1 MLNFC
6 ENTVR
11 APSMRFF
18 SNDSNLVLA
27 YCTVGKTGSTTMIDI
42 IRRAYNLH
50 NNESIRYG
58 YLSDNSRI
66 PNYVKKDIYSYSSNT
81 KKLLSEK
88 AAKYLCD
95 NMKVFSFTTIRNP
108 WDRLISAFIGKVV
121 TNRNVF
127 MGLNRSIPFESFI
140 NKTLNSSNI
149 HIIPHYRS
157 CNPHLNYS
165 MVLRMENY
173 NANLK
178 SLIMSTKLNK
188 NKPIDDIMDFQHIN
202 STDKCSKDYYCSSR
216 YMSILGTSNISYI
229 RRYFFNSSLLRA
241 WVRKRYREDIIFGGY
256 KF

>member
-1 MLNFC
+1 MNSC
-6 ENTVR
+6 ENIITSV
-11 APSMRFF
+11 PGMRFF

-27 YCTVGKTGSTTMIDI
+27 YCTVGKTGTTTMIEMI
-42 IRRAYNLH
+42 SRAYNIDKK
-50 NNESIRYG
+50 IRCG
-58 YLSDNSRI
+58 YLSNNSRLPDYI
-66 PNYVKKDIYSYSSNT
+66 NNDIYSDGSN
-81 KKLLSEK
+81 KKKQLSHK
-88 AAKYLCD
+88 SAQYLCK
-95 NMKVFSFTTIRNP
+95 NNKIFSFTVIRNP
-108 WDRLISAFIGKVV
+108 WDRLISTFIGKVV
-121 TNRNVF
+121 TNRNIF
-127 MGLNRSIPFESFI
+127 MGVNYSESFEYFI
-140 NKTLNSSNI
+140 NKTRDSSNI

-202 STDKCSKDYYCSSR
+202 STDKCSKHYYCSRR
-216 YMSILGTSNISYI
+216 YMSILGTLNRSYI
-229 RRYFFNSSLLRA
+229 RRYFFNSSLLRT